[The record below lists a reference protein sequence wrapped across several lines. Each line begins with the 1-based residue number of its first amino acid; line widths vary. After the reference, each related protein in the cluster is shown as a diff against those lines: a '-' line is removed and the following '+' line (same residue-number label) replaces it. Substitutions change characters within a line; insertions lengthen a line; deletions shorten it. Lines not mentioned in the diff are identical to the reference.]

1 MRTSLALVIV
11 FIILALEI
19 ATLFIIFVPVVPETA
34 KEPCFMS
41 TCTQAVLVFDYYGSI
56 SFHYFNVGMVYGA
69 CGGFQMAT
77 SPNRSPVY
85 C

>member
-1 MRTSLALVIV
+1 MRFALIVISLVI
-11 FIILALEI
+11 ALEC
-19 ATLFIIFVPVVPETA
+19 ATLFVVFVPVVHETA
-34 KEPCFMS
+34 EEPCFMS

-77 SPNRSPVY
+77 SPNRSPDY